1 MCKGLSLNIFLS
13 SLQKAINF
21 KKNRKI
27 KIKNMLRRK
36 EQEKEDKEISSKLH
50 GDKCLNCWLIII
62 LGVNSFWV
70 FLLFKKEKER

>member
-1 MCKGLSLNIFLS
+1 
-13 SLQKAINF
+13 
-21 KKNRKI
+21 
-27 KIKNMLRRK
+27 MLRRK